1 MEFTVGSGGLPPG
14 AYHAQFMGA
23 EPYTE
28 GQEKYGPGVALK
40 FKVTTG
46 DHANEDAS
54 RICSAKLTPKSSL
67 GKFAVAL
74 KGSAIAAGERF
85 NFANFVGAQGT
96 ILVEATDNGGSR
108 ISTFLRS
115 QGVGNE

>member
-14 AYHAQFMGA
+14 AYNAQFIGA
-23 EPYTE
+23 EPYEENTA
-28 GQEKYGPGVALK
+28 QYGPGVSLK
-40 FKVTTG
+40 WRVVG
-46 DHANEDAS
+46 GEHANVEAS
-54 RICSAKLTPKSSL
+54 RICAAKLTPKSTL

-85 NFANFVGAQGT
+85 NFANYVGTQGT
-96 ILVEATDNGGSR
+96 ILVEQTDNGGSR

-115 QGVGNE
+115 QGVAQ